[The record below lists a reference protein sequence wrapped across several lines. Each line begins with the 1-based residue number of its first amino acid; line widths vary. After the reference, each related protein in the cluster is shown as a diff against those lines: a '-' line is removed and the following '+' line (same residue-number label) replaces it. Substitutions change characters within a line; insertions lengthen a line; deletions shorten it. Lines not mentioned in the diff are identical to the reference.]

1 LENKMPH
8 QLVAQFTLAAENVG
22 AEVHTIADQQELAAY
37 LGERIDGAL
46 LLAPCPSLERLGL
59 LQAMEQAGLNVMV
72 DNFREQGAAAVAGL
86 SGANFGIAATG
97 TVVLESTAESV
108 RIATTLPE
116 KHFVLLDPQK
126 ILETADQAVPLL
138 HKFHQQLPQAYLA
151 YITGPSRTA
160 DIERVLTIGVHGP
173 SELHILLMEGLSDDP
188 MER

>member
-1 LENKMPH
+1 MPN

-22 AEVHTIADQQELAAY
+22 AEVHVLADQQELTAY
-37 LGERIDGAL
+37 LGERVDGSL

-59 LQAMEQAGLNVMV
+59 PQILEQTGLNVVV

-86 SGANFGIAATG
+86 TGANFGIAATG
-97 TVVLESTAESV
+97 TVVLESTAEAV

-126 ILETADQAVPLL
+126 ILETADQATPLL

-173 SELHILLMEGLSDDP
+173 GELHILLLEGLSDDFL
-188 MER
+188 ER